1 MAKKSKKESSKIQES
16 TSITST
22 STSIS
27 EEAPKDESKFF
38 IKPFCKCITPY
49 GVFEKDKFVAV
60 SKEIM
65 DHLAKHGI
73 KFERAN

>member
-16 TSITST
+16 TSVEAPKT
-22 STSIS
+22 
-27 EEAPKDESKFF
+27 EEAPKGEDKFF

-49 GVFEKDKFVAV
+49 GIFEKDKFVAV